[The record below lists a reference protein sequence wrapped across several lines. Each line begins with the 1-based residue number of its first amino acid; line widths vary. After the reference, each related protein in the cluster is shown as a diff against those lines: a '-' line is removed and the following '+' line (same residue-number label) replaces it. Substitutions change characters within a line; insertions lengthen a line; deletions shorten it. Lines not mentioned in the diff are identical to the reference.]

1 MIEDQ
6 VVHEV
11 HETRKRIFDECG
23 NDGER
28 FIEYLHMAD
37 AKADLRRVTPEELLA
52 NQIDEIDG
60 LMIQS

>member
-1 MIEDQ
+1 
-6 VVHEV
+6 
-11 HETRKRIFDECG
+11 
-23 NDGER
+23 
-28 FIEYLHMAD
+28 MAD